1 MNIKAQANRLAVK
14 HGTRDPFQI
23 AYALGFL
30 VIRAPMTGLRGFYQ
44 YIKRCHIIYIND
56 ALDEVQARLVCAHEL
71 GHYFLH
77 RGMNRMFMNRATLAV
92 TGKYEKEAHRFAV
105 DLLYSDDDLLPYL
118 SRPIADAAAFM
129 GVPSS
134 IAEYRLST
142 IR

>member
-1 MNIKAQANRLAVK
+1 MNIKAQANHLAAK

-23 AYALGFL
+23 AHALGFL
-30 VIRAPMTGLRGFYQ
+30 VVRAPMTGLRGFYQ

-77 RGMNRMFMNRATLAV
+77 RGMNRMFMDRSTLAV

-105 DLLYSDDDLLPYL
+105 DLLYSDDELLPYL
-118 SRPIADAAAFM
+118 TRPIADAAAFM
-129 GVPSS
+129 GVSS
-134 IAEYRLST
+134 TLAAYRLES
-142 IR
+142 I